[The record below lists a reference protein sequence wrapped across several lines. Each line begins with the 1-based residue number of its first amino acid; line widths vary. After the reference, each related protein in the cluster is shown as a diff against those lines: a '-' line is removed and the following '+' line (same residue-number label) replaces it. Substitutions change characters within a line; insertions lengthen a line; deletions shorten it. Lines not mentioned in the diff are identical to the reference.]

1 MAGAAR
7 YVRLFAAFA
16 RFSLANE
23 MAFRVNYLIKL
34 IVEVLWLGILLIF
47 YLKLF
52 DNTGSI
58 QDWDRDQFL
67 FFVGC
72 YYALAATI
80 ETFFLSNCTE
90 FAELVRS
97 GDLDLYLLKPIDEQF
112 LITCRWID
120 FSTMPN
126 IVLGAAMMIYALAA
140 MEWTFD
146 PWQVG
151 LFVALF
157 VCGCIMAY
165 CFLLMLSSTAV
176 WLVRNQ
182 NLMELWWLF
191 TTLMRYPRA
200 IYRGQWATPFGW
212 IFTYVVPVLLVVSVP
227 AETMVQVKGR
237 LFDWPIIAG
246 TFAATVA
253 LWFLSRRF
261 FRRAL
266 QSYRSASS

>member
-1 MAGAAR
+1 MTGPSR
-7 YVRLFAAFA
+7 YFRLFAAFA

-34 IVEVLWLGILLIF
+34 LVEILWLGILLIF

-58 QDWDRDQFL
+58 RGWDRDQFL

-72 YYALAATI
+72 YYTLSATI
-80 ETFFLSNCTE
+80 ETFFLANCTE

-97 GDLDLYLLKPIDEQF
+97 GDLDMYLLRPIDEQF

-126 IVLGAAMMIYALAA
+126 IVLGAAMMIYSLNATS
-140 MEWTFD
+140 WVFD
-146 PWQVG
+146 PLQVV
-151 LFVALF
+151 LFVVLF
-157 VCGCIMAY
+157 VCGCVLAY
-165 CFLLMLSSTAV
+165 SFLLMLSSTAV

-191 TTLMRYPRA
+191 TTLMRYPRD
-200 IYRGQWATPFGW
+200 IYRGPWATPFGRL
-212 IFTYVVPVLLVVSVP
+212 FTYVVPVLLIVSVP
-227 AETMVQVKGR
+227 AETMVQLKGR
-237 LFDWPIIAG
+237 LFNWPLIAG
-246 TFAATVA
+246 TFAAT
-253 LWFLSRRF
+253 LILGFLSRRF